1 MCRRDQ
7 AAARQAPDQRFQ
19 PTAYAAR
26 SSPIIPSSDLRKDAA
41 GVIQRA
47 ALSHE
52 PVFITQHGR
61 PAAVMVDTQT
71 HERTR
76 RRLQIPRLLARG
88 TAQIEAGVGR
98 DMDAVFADAD
108 ELLSEM

>member
-1 MCRRDQ
+1 MSGL
-7 AAARQAPDQRFQ
+7 
-19 PTAYAAR
+19 PT
-26 SSPIIPSSDLRKDAA
+26 IIPISDLRQDTA
-41 GVIQRA
+41 GVIKRA

-61 PAAVMVDTQT
+61 PAAVLVDTQT
-71 HERTR
+71 YERTQR
-76 RRLQIPRLLARG
+76 QLQILQLLARG

-108 ELLSEM
+108 ELLREL

>member
-1 MCRRDQ
+1 MSGL
-7 AAARQAPDQRFQ
+7 
-19 PTAYAAR
+19 PT
-26 SSPIIPSSDLRKDAA
+26 IIPISDLRQDTA
-41 GVIQRA
+41 GVIKRA

-61 PAAVMVDTQT
+61 PAAVLVDTQT
-71 HERTR
+71 YERTQR
-76 RRLQIPRLLARG
+76 QLQILQLLARG

-108 ELLSEM
+108 ELLGEM

>member
-1 MCRRDQ
+1 MSGL
-7 AAARQAPDQRFQ
+7 
-19 PTAYAAR
+19 PT
-26 SSPIIPSSDLRKDAA
+26 IIPISDLRQDTA
-41 GVIQRA
+41 GVIKRA

-71 HERTR
+71 YERTQHE
-76 RRLQIPRLLARG
+76 LQMLQLLARG

-98 DMDAVFADAD
+98 DMDAESPSAPAG
-108 ELLSEM
+108 